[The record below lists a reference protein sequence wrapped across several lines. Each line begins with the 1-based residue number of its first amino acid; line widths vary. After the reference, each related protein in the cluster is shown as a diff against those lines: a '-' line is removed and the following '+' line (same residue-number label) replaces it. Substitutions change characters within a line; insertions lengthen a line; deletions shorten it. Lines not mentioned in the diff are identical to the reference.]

1 MSSAGRV
8 TAVLKRYFLSGVLV
22 VVPLILTYFVLEF
35 LFEAVDGVLKPLLSR
50 VLGYYV
56 TGLGVFVTL
65 LLILLT
71 GFFTRSLIGWRIY
84 SLGDRILHRMP
95 LIRPIYGAAKQ
106 LLEAV
111 ARPSAKSFREVALI
125 EYPRRGTWAL
135 CFVTNRLDLQRAEG
149 ESERFVTVFIPSSPT
164 PVSGW
169 VVLVRPEEILPM
181 EMTVEEAVKFVVS
194 GGVASPR
201 LVKQRLVASTS

>member
-1 MSSAGRV
+1 MSPAGRI

-22 VVPLILTYFVLEF
+22 VVPLILTYLVLEF

-56 TGLGVFVTL
+56 TGLGVLVT
-65 LLILLT
+65 ILLVLLA
-71 GFFTRSLIGWRIY
+71 GFFTRSLIGWRVY
-84 SLGDRILHRMP
+84 SLGDRILRRMP

-111 ARPSAKSFREVALI
+111 ALPSAKSFREVALI

-135 CFVTNRLDLQRAEG
+135 CFVSNRLDVKHQVGG
-149 ESERFVTVFIPSSPT
+149 ESERYVTVFIPSSPT

-169 VVLVRPEEILPM
+169 VVLARAEEVLPV
-181 EMTVEEAVKFVVS
+181 EMTVEEAVTFVVS

-201 LVKQRLVASTS
+201 MIKRRVAV